1 MLKSNLKIDN
11 RFTLIGSVN
20 RLPKRYKSPNGV
32 EHCYF
37 WLEHRS
43 EQIESGLSRQAWLKI
58 PIQISDNQL
67 IEKTQSITVGS
78 RLLVVGFVTSHK
90 TSNGLSQLVLHAEQ
104 IEFID

>member
-1 MLKSNLKIDN
+1 MLKSNLKVDN
-11 RFTLIGSVN
+11 RFTLIGSVS
-20 RLPKRYKSPNGV
+20 RLAKRYKSPNGV
-32 EHCYF
+32 EHCSF

-43 EQIESGLSRQAWLKI
+43 EQIENGLSRQAWLKM
-58 PIQISDNQL
+58 PIQISGDQL